1 MTVSSFHLGHH
12 SSKFFLFPVENYAD
26 MLSTANT
33 GHTQLHRHAVGPHV
47 HFLMPGKMQMRMP
60 QLHELHHMDINA
72 DTQVRLS

>member
-33 GHTQLHRHAVGPHV
+33 GHTATQACCGPTRA
-47 HFLMPGKMQMRMP
+47 LP
-60 QLHELHHMDINA
+60 NA
-72 DTQVRLS
+72 WEDADADATAA